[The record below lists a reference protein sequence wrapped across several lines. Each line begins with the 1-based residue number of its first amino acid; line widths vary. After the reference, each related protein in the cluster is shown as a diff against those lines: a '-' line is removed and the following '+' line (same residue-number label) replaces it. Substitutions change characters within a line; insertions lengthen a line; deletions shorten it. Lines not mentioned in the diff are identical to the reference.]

1 VVPYPV
7 AFRKSYEKWQQKP
20 KVKLDDVKNLAVPI
34 FYRQAILRVIMKN
47 SFEFAGINPP
57 TMVPNGVVFGV
68 DLEYFGCPL
77 QKIWCEI
84 SVPYLR
90 PKLFN
95 MCYNCSDM

>member
-20 KVKLDDVKNLAVPI
+20 KVKLDDVKDLAVPI
-34 FYRQAILRVIMKN
+34 FYRQTVLRVIMEN
-47 SFEFAGINPP
+47 SFELAGINPP

-77 QKIWCEI
+77 QKIWREI
-84 SVPYLR
+84 SVSYL
-90 PKLFN
+90 PQKLFN
-95 MCYNCSDM
+95 LRYSCSDM